1 MKGKCA
7 GSYVS
12 KEEEIVKNKWFRK
25 GMVILTIGCM
35 ALPMT
40 GCKAEKVLD
49 KVLEKSDS
57 KKDEAKEQEKKE
69 EEPEVSV
76 EKPQWTTDLS
86 GSVTYTKDAA
96 ADPLQVEATASDS
109 GSISYQ
115 WYKSLTNTNGGGTV
129 IEGETSNTFTPPT
142 NEVGTVYYYV
152 VAINT
157 IGSSTNRVTSETME
171 VIVSESTEET
181 PAEGEASENT
191 ESEDTSQEAAETAEG
206 GETAQDSAE
215 TEEPPAE

>member
-1 MKGKCA
+1 M
-7 GSYVS
+7 S
-12 KEEEIVKNKWFRK
+12 KEEETVKNKWLKK
-25 GMVILTIGCM
+25 GMVVLTIGCM

-40 GCKAEKVLD
+40 GCKAEKIFD

-57 KKDEAKEQEKKE
+57 KKEENTEEEKKE
-69 EEPEVSV
+69 AEPEVPV

-86 GSVTYTKDAA
+86 GSVTYTKDTEAEA
-96 ADPLQVEATASDS
+96 LQVEATASDN
-109 GSISYQ
+109 GTISYQ

-142 NEVGTVYYYV
+142 NEAGTVYYYV

-171 VIVSESTEET
+171 VIVSEAAPEETTPEET
-181 PAEGEASENT
+181 PTEGEAAEGEA
-191 ESEDTSQEAAETAEG
+191 AEG
-206 GETAQDSAE
+206 SET
-215 TEEPPAE
+215 TEETTPAEEQPAE